1 MKDSKRSRE
10 GAQTQWWTQI
20 LQVSKEFWKYLS
32 SLDKPSLKRK
42 NEMDRVKAENGEI
55 TKTIDEAVAVQTR
68 WCKRVACTDWAAE
81 IGIEPSEEE
90 ERFSSLF
97 CVFQEWRGVA
107 IESKWT
113 REDENGERS
122 TLNQVCNDDLLE
134 TELDIGLKRAVL
146 ERQVEPTI
154 SPMRL
159 LFRWIEQIND
169 ISRTFGPLSLGT
181 PAPRQSGRKVRKSTL
196 TRKKRLACWTRSA
209 GSRFFPFMGR
219 STTTRLRRD
228 LTSSS
233 AQLLRGRKA
242 RPKVSVACLRF

>member
-1 MKDSKRSRE
+1 MWRKALKDSKRTRE

-55 TKTIDEAVAVQTR
+55 TKTIDEALAVQTR
-68 WCKRVACTDWAAE
+68 WCQRVACTDWADE
-81 IGIEPSEEE
+81 IGNEPSEEE

-97 CVFQEWRGVA
+97 CVLHEWRGVA

-134 TELDIGLKRAVL
+134 TELDIGFKKGRPRKASGTDDIPNEAFISMDRANKRHIKNAW
-146 ERQVEPTI
+146 T
-154 SPMRL
+154 SF
-159 LFRWIEQIND
+159 FRN
-169 ISRTFGPLSLGT
+169 
-181 PAPRQSGRKVRKSTL
+181 
-196 TRKKRLACWTRSA
+196 
-209 GSRFFPFMGR
+209 
-219 STTTRLRRD
+219 
-228 LTSSS
+228 SS
-233 AQLLRGRKA
+233 APAVWSQSEK
-242 RPKVSVACLRF
+242 KYIDK

>member
-1 MKDSKRSRE
+1 M
-10 GAQTQWWTQI
+10 
-20 LQVSKEFWKYLS
+20 
-32 SLDKPSLKRK
+32 
-42 NEMDRVKAENGEI
+42 
-55 TKTIDEAVAVQTR
+55 QTR
-68 WCKRVACTDWAAE
+68 WCQRVACTDWADE
-81 IGIEPSEEE
+81 IGIEPSEEG
-90 ERFSSLF
+90 ERFSSVF
-97 CVFQEWRGVA
+97 CVFHEWRGVA
-107 IESKWT
+107 IESKWA
-113 REDENGERS
+113 REFANDERPILS
-122 TLNQVCNDDLLE
+122 QICNDDLLG
-134 TELDIGLKRAVL
+134 TELDVVMKKAVL
-146 ERQVEPTI
+146 EKQVEPTI

-233 AQLLRGRKA
+233 AQPLRGRKA